1 LHSLFRNFPNR
12 LAAALLRIAIFPRGR
27 TFSAPSDEL
36 GQQIVE
42 LIISPTETRTR
53 LADCAYIKVEP
64 TNALGL
70 LQQAMEMADQVKP
83 LERRVFDAKRA
94 GQIDAEDTPGQIDEA
109 ERKNIV
115 TAEEAE
121 QIRAFDATVMSLT
134 GVDDFAAGELGRTS
148 APEELKSKRKT
159 SRNKAPATRPA
170 NSVDE
175 PAAGSP

>member
-1 LHSLFRNFPNR
+1 
-12 LAAALLRIAIFPRGR
+12 
-27 TFSAPSDEL
+27 
-36 GQQIVE
+36 
-42 LIISPTETRTR
+42 
-53 LADCAYIKVEP
+53 
-64 TNALGL
+64 
-70 LQQAMEMADQVKP
+70 MADQVKP

-134 GVDDFAAGELGRTS
+134 GVDDFAAGELCRTS

-159 SRNKAPATRPA
+159 SRNKVPATRPA
-170 NSVDE
+170 NAVDE
-175 PAAGSP
+175 PAAGSL